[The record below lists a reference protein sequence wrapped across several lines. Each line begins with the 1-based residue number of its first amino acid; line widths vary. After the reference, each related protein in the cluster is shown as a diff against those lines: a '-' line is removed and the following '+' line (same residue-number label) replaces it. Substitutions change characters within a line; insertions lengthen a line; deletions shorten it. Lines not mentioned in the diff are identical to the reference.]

1 MDFQKDLLR
10 KYSTTPKDVIEVW
23 EELGMLQMPG
33 LVGSKRLRLAEL
45 YNDTANYIL
54 DNPSK
59 EKLLKNLDLVVIVF
73 PLEARLFLQ
82 FPKIFDY
89 KAEKIIDIV
98 IKNGDKIFTEI
109 ENEHKDVDVE
119 AETTSKLADIVY
131 EYYEHLDDRKIT
143 IKFKKLHPDAV
154 IPKYSHDGDVCM
166 DMTAIGMDYDAE
178 HDMYIYHTGLAFES
192 DKNIG
197 QFLFLRSSN
206 CKTDAYLCNGVG
218 VADSA
223 IYRGEIQF
231 RMKNRTSIDQ
241 VRKERRFNEFIKM
254 LGNKN
259 AKEPLTAIDFN
270 MFFCEDA
277 TQEVEEMVLERAPY
291 KVGDRVGQM
300 VFMHYPTVELV
311 EVEELSDTSRGEGG
325 FGSTG
330 K

>member
-1 MDFQKDLLR
+1 MEGNK
-10 KYSTTPKDVIEVW
+10 VI
-23 EELGMLQMPG
+23 
-33 LVGSKRLRLAEL
+33 
-45 YNDTANYIL
+45 
-54 DNPSK
+54 
-59 EKLLKNLDLVVIVF
+59 
-73 PLEARLFLQ
+73 
-82 FPKIFDY
+82 
-89 KAEKIIDIV
+89 
-98 IKNGDKIFTEI
+98 
-109 ENEHKDVDVE
+109 
-119 AETTSKLADIVY
+119 
-131 EYYEHLDDRKIT
+131 

-154 IPKYSHDGDVCM
+154 TPKYSHDGDVCM
-166 DMTAIGMDYDAE
+166 DMTAIGMDYDSE

-231 RMKNRTSIDQ
+231 RMKNRIPTREVLRNRDICQMCKKISEEQ
-241 VRKERRFNEFIKM
+241 VSP
-254 LGNKN
+254 N
-259 AKEPLTAIDFN
+259 AKIDFFLSN
-270 MFFCEDA
+270 LSGILNNEI
-277 TQEVEEMVLERAPY
+277 VPSEEELTKTALELAPY

-300 VFMHYPTVELV
+300 VFMQYPTVELI